1 MNASACRAKS
11 ADFARVRRECGN
23 SWPKCAAFRRH
34 PTIFNHLEP
43 ARFSPAGFSLTDFC
57 RFFCVSLDA
66 DAEFEFSS
74 YPHPTAILS
83 IDDRATGGDLGY
95 PVSAALSDGS
105 FLLCTTSVSPME
117 GAATTKRGAY
127 SPPGGGSEEIK
138 CNTEGLKPV
147 ISKTPCE
154 AVQKRG
160 PGHPERHGRRAPE
173 MILGKTSHRR
183 TDKACRAV

>member
-23 SWPKCAAFRRH
+23 SWLKCAAFHRR
-34 PTIFNHLEP
+34 PTIFNNLEP
-43 ARFSPAGFSLTDFC
+43 ARFPPLALLFQELC
-57 RFFCVSLDA
+57 RFSCVRLDA
-66 DAEFEFSS
+66 DAEFDFSS
-74 YPHPTAILS
+74 YPHPTAMLS
-83 IDDRATGGDLGY
+83 IDDRGAGGDLGY

-127 SPPGGGSEEIK
+127 SPPFGSSEEIK
-138 CNTEGLKPV
+138 CDTEGLMPV

-154 AVQKRG
+154 AVRKRG
-160 PGHPERHGRRAPE
+160 PGHPKRHGRRAPE

-183 TDKACRAV
+183 ADKACRAV